1 MSTRKAPLATKNP
14 WAMPAKLA
22 LSFALLIAAVTIV
35 DWLALRQISR
45 ADADLDA
52 VVDARW
58 QRVDST
64 RQAQSLSN
72 LNARLV
78 LQAFITESPEEMKDL
93 IAEIATNS
101 VRISKLFT
109 ELRNDASSDRER
121 EILDLI
127 ATRRQAYVSSYRT
140 ALDSL
145 NSGVKRAGAQA
156 LMIREVSPS
165 LRSYHQ
171 ALDEYVAYQG
181 RQVDEAQDS
190 NLRENLKARRQSV
203 FLISLAT
210 VFALAIAIFM
220 TVYTARQL
228 ARRSQAENELR
239 ETQQQLEA
247 KVVERTQALLEAN
260 ERLQAEVAERQLIE
274 SALRKSEQR
283 FRQIVDCASDTIY
296 RTDLNG
302 YFTFVNPSAAALVK
316 RTADECLGIHFLQ
329 LIREDF
335 REMAASFYRAQV
347 TTQTPITYFEF
358 PAVAKDGSEVW
369 IGQNVQLVVENDRA
383 AELQGIARDVTARK
397 EIEKQLLQS
406 EQRYR
411 MLFEAN
417 PLPMWVFDL
426 ETLGFL
432 AVNDAAVRHYGYS
445 RDEFLAMTIADIRP
459 AEDLAAFHSARNSV
473 SADFGKSGISR
484 HRRKDGA
491 LIDVEVTWHKIDFL
505 GRAAKLVLA
514 SDITERRRAESEKEK
529 LHAQTLLQTARFH
542 QLFENT
548 PMGIVMVDPNDKV
561 VHANP
566 EFHRMFQF
574 ESDELLG
581 QPLNELIV
589 PTDMTAEAAD
599 LSCRT
604 FNREIVKREAIRCR
618 RDGALLP
625 VEIYGVPIIADQQLV
640 GFFAIYIDL
649 TARKRLELERET
661 VSDIIHGAIST
672 YAIEDLFELIHAS
685 ISKVLYAENCFVGL
699 YDSATDLM
707 HYDFWVDEYDPAPAP
722 RPIGVGFSSYIV
734 KTGKSILLTE
744 EMKADFYSNGVV
756 KQWGTS
762 AGSWLGVP
770 LRVDSRIIGVLAVQH
785 YESQNA
791 YSEDD
796 LHYLE
801 SVGSQ
806 IAMAIERKRSEQAL
820 FDANKRALRDYEHL
834 VERIASLGQTLGTA
848 RELKIIFRALRDFAA
863 ASGPCDG
870 LVISLYER
878 EKSLR
883 RIVYCWTE
891 NEEFESVNGTEV
903 PVRDGMAG
911 RAIKSGAVVIDNDY
925 RSALAEHPPLV
936 GFGKVDLTVER
947 SALVAPMT
955 VMGRTVGCVEVQC
968 HRTGAF
974 ENGHAIAMRMAANLA
989 ANAIDNVMLLEREQ
1003 ETEEQLRQAQK
1014 MESIGTLA
1022 GGIAHD
1028 FNNLMTA
1035 VTGYSELVLT
1045 SDLEDSLR
1053 TKIEEIKKAGERA
1066 ASLTRQ
1072 LLAFSRKQMLQP
1084 KMLDLNE
1091 VVNGMI
1097 KMLPRLIG
1105 EHIAVTL
1112 KLDGGVGRIKADP
1125 GQIEQVLMNLA
1136 VNARDAMPQG
1146 GCLTIET
1153 SNVRFTE
1160 RVQKAGAIIE
1170 PGSYIML
1177 GVSDNGCGIE
1187 QETQEHIFEPFF
1199 TTKGVGKGTGLGLS
1213 TVYGIVKQ
1221 SDGHVCVDSE
1231 VGKGTTFKI
1240 YLPCIEELEAA
1251 EETESF
1257 AVPHGKETIL
1267 LVEDEAQVRNLS
1279 KEILE
1284 LYGYSVLTAANGAA
1298 GLQTGEEF
1306 QGRIDLVLTDVI
1318 MPLMSGRELIDKWKV
1333 FRPESKV
1340 LYMSGFTDDAII
1352 HHGVLDDGVFFLQKP
1367 FSPDS
1372 LAAKVREVLDQ

>member
-1 MSTRKAPLATKNP
+1 
-14 WAMPAKLA
+14 MPAKLS

-35 DWLALRQISR
+35 DWVALRQIGQ
-45 ADADLDA
+45 ADSALDA
-52 VVDARW
+52 LVDARW
-58 QRVDST
+58 KRVQLT
-64 RQAQSLSN
+64 RQAQALSG

-78 LQAFITESPEEMKDL
+78 LQAFITERPEEMKGLAD
-93 IAEIATNS
+93 EITSNRD
-101 VRISKLFT
+101 RISALFA
-109 ELRNDASSDRER
+109 ELRNDASDAHDREL
-121 EILDLI
+121 LDAI
-127 ATRRQAYVSSYRT
+127 ALRRQAYLSSYRA

-145 NSGVKRAGAQA
+145 IKEGKPAGAQA
-156 LMIREVSPS
+156 LVKRGVLPA
-165 LRSYHQ
+165 LKAYDQ
-171 ALDEYVAYQG
+171 ALDEYVAHQG
-181 RQVDEAQDS
+181 SDVEEALNA
-190 NLRENLKARRQSV
+190 NLRENLKVRRQSL
-203 FLISLAT
+203 FSISLAT
-210 VFALAIAIFM
+210 VFALVIAILM

-228 ARRSQAENELR
+228 ARRSQAEDKVR

-260 ERLQAEVAERQLIE
+260 ERLQAEVAERQFVE

-296 RTDLNG
+296 RTSPSG
-302 YFTFVNPSAAALVK
+302 HFTFVNPSAAALVK
-316 RTADECLGIHFLQ
+316 RTADECLGLHFLQ
-329 LIREDF
+329 LIRQDF
-335 REMAASFYRAQV
+335 RETAGAFYQEQV
-347 TTQTPITYFEF
+347 ATQTPITYFEF
-358 PAVAKDGSEVW
+358 PAIAKDGSEVW
-369 IGQNVQLVVENDRA
+369 IGQNVQLIVENGRVV
-383 AELQGIARDVTARK
+383 ELQGIARDVTARK
-397 EIEKQLLQS
+397 EIEEQLLQS

-426 ETLGFL
+426 DTLGFL

-459 AEDLAAFHSARNSV
+459 VEDLPAFHRAHNSASG
-473 SADFGKSGISR
+473 DFGTLGETR
-484 HRRKDGA
+484 HRLKDGT
-491 LIDVEVTWHKIDFL
+491 LIDVEISWHKIDFL
-505 GRAAKLVLA
+505 GRAARLVLA
-514 SDITERRRAESEKEK
+514 SDITERRRAEGEKEK

-548 PMGIVMVDPNDKV
+548 PMGIVMVDPDDGV

-574 ESDELLG
+574 EADELMG
-581 QPLNELIV
+581 HRLNELIA
-589 PTDMTAEAAD
+589 PTEMAAEASD
-599 LSCRT
+599 LSRRT
-604 FNREIVKREAIRCR
+604 FNREIVQREAIRCR
-618 RDGALLP
+618 RDGTLLP
-625 VEIYGVPIIADQQLV
+625 VEIYGVPIIADEQLV
-640 GFFAIYIDL
+640 GVFGIYIDL

-672 YAIEDLFELIHAS
+672 IALDDLFKLIHAS

-699 YDSATDLM
+699 HDPRTDLL
-707 HYDFWVDEYDPAPAP
+707 HYRFWVDKNDPAPAP

-744 EMKADFYSNGVV
+744 EMKAEFYSRGVV
-756 KQWGTS
+756 QKWGTS
-762 AGSWLGVP
+762 SGSWLGVP
-770 LRVDSRIIGVLAVQH
+770 LRIGSRIIGVLAVQH
-785 YESQNA
+785 YEVQNA

-806 IAMAIERKRSEQAL
+806 VAMAIERKQSEQAL
-820 FDANKRALRDYEHL
+820 FDANQRALHDYEHL
-834 VERIASLGQTLGTA
+834 VERIASLARTLGTA
-848 RELKIIFRALRDFAA
+848 RDLKIIFRALRDFAVVSA
-863 ASGPCDG
+863 PCDG

-878 EKSLR
+878 EKASR
-883 RIVYCWTE
+883 SIVYGWTE
-891 NEEFESVNGTEV
+891 DEEFESLIGTVV
-903 PVRDGMAG
+903 PVRDGMVG
-911 RAIKSGAVVIDNDY
+911 RAIKSGAVVIDNDF
-925 RSALAEHPPLV
+925 RAVLAEHPPIV
-936 GFGKVDLTVER
+936 AFGKVDLTVER

-968 HRTGAF
+968 HKSGAF
-974 ENGHAIAMRMAANLA
+974 ENGHATAMRMAANLA
-989 ANAIDNVMLLEREQ
+989 ANAIENVMLLEREE

-1014 MESIGTLA
+1014 MESIGKLA

-1035 VTGYSELVLT
+1035 VTGYSDLVLR
-1045 SDLEDSLR
+1045 SNLEASLR
-1053 TKIEEIKKAGERA
+1053 MQVEEIKKAGDRA

-1084 KMLDLNE
+1084 KMLDLNQ
-1091 VVNGMI
+1091 VVKGMI

-1105 EHIAVTL
+1105 EHIDMSL
-1112 KLDGGVGRIKADP
+1112 KLDTEVGPIKADP
-1125 GQIEQVLMNLA
+1125 GQIEQVILNLA
-1136 VNARDAMPQG
+1136 VNARDAMTQG
-1146 GCLTIET
+1146 GRLMIET
-1153 SNVRFTE
+1153 ANVRFTE

-1170 PGSYIML
+1170 PGRYVML
-1177 GVSDNGCGIE
+1177 AISDNGCGMDE
-1187 QETQEHIFEPFF
+1187 ETLEYIFEPFF

-1221 SDGHVCVDSE
+1221 SDGHVWVYSE
-1231 VGKGTTFKI
+1231 IDKGTTFKI
-1240 YLPCIEELEAA
+1240 FLPRVDEPETIG
-1251 EETESF
+1251 EETESVT
-1257 AVPHGKETIL
+1257 VPHGKETIL
-1267 LVEDEAQVRNLS
+1267 LVEDEEQVRNLS

-1284 LYGYSVLTAANGAA
+1284 SYGYSVLTAANGSD
-1298 GLQTGEEF
+1298 GLHTGEEF
-1306 QGRIDLVLTDVI
+1306 KGRIDLVLTDVI
-1318 MPLMSGRELIDKWKV
+1318 MPQMSGRELINKWKV
-1333 FRPESKV
+1333 LRPDSKV